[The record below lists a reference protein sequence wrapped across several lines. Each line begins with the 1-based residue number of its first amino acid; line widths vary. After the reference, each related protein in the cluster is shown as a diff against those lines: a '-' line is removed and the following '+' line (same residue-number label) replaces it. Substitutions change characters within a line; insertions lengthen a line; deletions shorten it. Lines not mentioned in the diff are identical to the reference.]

1 MPPAEFEQLSLFEVF
16 PGQKVLIGAFDQ
28 KAQRFGSCIMKWG
41 YTRGNGMVINA
52 RSETF
57 LYSPFAGS
65 ITRKFTPLSNN
76 LSSN

>member
-57 LYSPFAGS
+57 LYLQ
-65 ITRKFTPLSNN
+65 RL
-76 LSSN
+76 L